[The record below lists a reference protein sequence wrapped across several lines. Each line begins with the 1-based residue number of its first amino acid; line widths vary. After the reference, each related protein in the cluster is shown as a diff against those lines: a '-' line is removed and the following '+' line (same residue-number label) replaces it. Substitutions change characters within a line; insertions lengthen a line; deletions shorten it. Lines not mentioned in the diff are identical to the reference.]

1 MLSIIDGKIIQKIFK
16 DSEDLIK
23 TVNQHDLNL
32 PPKPTNV
39 RLFSRT
45 SGTFSKIDHMIGHKT
60 NLKNGNQ

>member
-1 MLSIIDGKIIQKIFK
+1 MLSIIDGKAIKKIFK
-16 DSEDLIK
+16 DLEDLIK

-39 RLFSRT
+39 SLFSRT
-45 SGTFSKIDHMIGHKT
+45 SGTLSKIDHMIDHKA